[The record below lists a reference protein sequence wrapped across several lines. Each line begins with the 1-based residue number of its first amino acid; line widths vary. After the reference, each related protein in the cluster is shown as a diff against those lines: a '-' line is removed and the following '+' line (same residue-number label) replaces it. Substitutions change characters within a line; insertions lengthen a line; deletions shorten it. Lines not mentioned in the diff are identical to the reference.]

1 MHQTTA
7 GGTKRHG
14 RRWSVAISV
23 PSGAKG
29 YFRIRTG
36 LSALFAKAVVGNTR
50 ETIAW
55 VHNSFAM
62 LFSRLLI
69 RHASNLE
76 RSHEKRLS
84 NGTVS
89 NRDFLSEIS
98 CAFAAR
104 ILDGTSAAFLAT
116 QIG

>member
-1 MHQTTA
+1 MHQSTA

-29 YFRIRTG
+29 YFRIRTR

-62 LFSRLLI
+62 LFSRLFAFKSRAEPRKTVKQWDGVKQRLLI
-69 RHASNLE
+69 
-76 RSHEKRLS
+76 
-84 NGTVS
+84 
-89 NRDFLSEIS
+89 
-98 CAFAAR
+98 
-104 ILDGTSAAFLAT
+104 
-116 QIG
+116 